1 MTSPALRFEV
11 FVIGYRRGPLAIG
24 AFHRSSGGLRQACL
38 WDDSGFLVIAEIGLA
53 WTDTV
58 QSYGQREG
66 WSNSCSG
73 VQPCQSPLRVPTLSY
88 PFDGST
94 VGSRDRLNDSSR
106 LRIL

>member
-1 MTSPALRFEV
+1 MRIASPRM
-11 FVIGYRRGPLAIG
+11 P
-24 AFHRSSGGLRQACL
+24 SSARI

-106 LRIL
+106 LRILVVSRRLRMGPANEDERGAHRLG